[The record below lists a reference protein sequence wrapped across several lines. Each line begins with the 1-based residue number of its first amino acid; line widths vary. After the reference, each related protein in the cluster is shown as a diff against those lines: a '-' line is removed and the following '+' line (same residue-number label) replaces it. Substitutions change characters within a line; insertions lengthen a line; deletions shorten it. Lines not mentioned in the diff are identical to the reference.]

1 MFIECIHIHHQSLQR
16 VSSKQYT
23 AQYNYIYTYISNGCI
38 SLKYLQLFF
47 IDLILR
53 ISNGYIVNELVIKL
67 EILNEIEREWINSK
81 LEWHSGLCL

>member
-23 AQYNYIYTYISNGCI
+23 AQYNYIYIYIY
-38 SLKYLQLFF
+38 YLQWVYF
-47 IDLILR
+47 IEIFAINYRSDR

-67 EILNEIEREWINSK
+67 EILNEIERE
-81 LEWHSGLCL
+81 

>member
-1 MFIECIHIHHQSLQR
+1 MYSLFIFIINHCKEFLLNNTLHSTIISISSMGVYFIEIFAI
-16 VSSKQYT
+16 
-23 AQYNYIYTYISNGCI
+23 IYRS
-38 SLKYLQLFF
+38 
-47 IDLILR
+47 DR